1 MSLWS
6 EFEKLYHF
14 KKGDLLKLLNLSS
27 DINFDLVN
35 VPKRRVKPKICLKK
49 LLNDLKVTLEAKI
62 DF

>member
-1 MSLWS
+1 M
-6 EFEKLYHF
+6 
-14 KKGDLLKLLNLSS
+14 SS

-35 VPKRRVKPKICLKK
+35 EPKRRVKPKICLKK